1 MARKIH
7 RLNFIS
13 VPESYD
19 LYEDN
24 SKLQMLSE
32 KKISGN
38 FSDMPIFC
46 YMLLE
51 TVRHGY
57 RWYKHVKYPNIA
69 LELILDGRR
78 QYHSENNGVQ
88 IAESGMLY
96 IVSPGSSVSFSI
108 FGDSPLHHVVL
119 LIKGSN
125 LGSIASALRMDED
138 KLIKVENPAL
148 LAEKFRQIA
157 NFFDDDSLRYQN
169 SVMTYEL
176 LLEIYR
182 QIPEADDH
190 FKKARQIMA
199 EHCFENI
206 SIDEISAQC
215 KMSSNSLRRLFQKRA
230 GMSPLKYL
238 TGLRLKKAVTM
249 LSHSAAS
256 VRQIARKCGFADPSR
271 FCSVFRK
278 QYGTTPEQFR
288 KHCRMEKSTPGKT
301 AK

>member
-7 RLNFIS
+7 RLRLSSF
-13 VPESYD
+13 PEAYD

-24 SKLQMLSE
+24 SRLQILLEKRLSVNF
-32 KKISGN
+32 GN
-38 FSDMPIFC
+38 MPVFC
-46 YMLLE
+46 CMVME

-69 LELILDGRR
+69 LELILDGRM
-78 QYHSENNGVQ
+78 QYHSDNGVQ

-96 IVSPGSSVSFSI
+96 IVSPGSCVSFSTFDDI
-108 FGDSPLHHVVL
+108 PLHRVVL

-215 KMSSNSLRRLFQKRA
+215 QMSSNSLRRLFQKRA

-256 VRQIARKCGFADPSR
+256 VRQIARNCGFADPSR
-271 FCSVFRK
+271 FCTVFRK

-288 KHCRMEKSTPGKT
+288 KHYGMEKRPLKKT
-301 AK
+301 DR

>member
-7 RLNFIS
+7 RVRLSSF
-13 VPESYD
+13 PESYD
-19 LYEDN
+19 LYEDGN
-24 SKLQMLSE
+24 SKLQMLLE

-38 FSDMPIFC
+38 FSDMPVFC
-46 YMLLE
+46 CMVME

-69 LELILDGRR
+69 LELILDGRM
-78 QYHSENNGVQ
+78 QYHSDNGVL

-96 IVSPGSSVSFSI
+96 IVSPGSCVSFSTFDDI
-108 FGDSPLHHVVL
+108 PLHRVVL

-169 SVMTYEL
+169 SAMTYEL

-215 KMSSNSLRRLFQKRA
+215 QMSSNSLRRLFQKKA

-238 TGLRLKKAVTM
+238 TELRLKKAVTM

-271 FCSVFRK
+271 FCTVFRK
-278 QYGTTPEQFR
+278 RYGSTPEQFR
-288 KHCRMEKSTPGKT
+288 KHYGMEKRPLKKT
-301 AK
+301 DR

>member
-7 RLNFIS
+7 RLRLTS

-19 LYEDN
+19 LYEDGN

-38 FSDMPIFC
+38 FSDMPVFC
-46 YMLLE
+46 SMLME

-69 LELILDGRR
+69 LELILDGRM
-78 QYHSENNGVQ
+78 QYHSDNGVL

-96 IVSPGSSVSFSI
+96 IISPGSCVSFSTFDDI
-108 FGDSPLHHVVL
+108 PLHRVVL

-125 LGSIASALRMDED
+125 LGSIASALRMDEH

-169 SVMTYEL
+169 SAMTYEL

-215 KMSSNSLRRLFQKRA
+215 QMSSNSLRRLFQKKA

-238 TGLRLKKAVTM
+238 TELRLKKAVTM

-256 VRQIARKCGFADPSR
+256 VRQIARNCGFADPSR
-271 FCSVFRK
+271 FCTVFRK
-278 QYGTTPEQFR
+278 RYGSTPEQFR
-288 KHCRMEKSTPGKT
+288 KHYGMEKRPLK
-301 AK
+301 KN